1 MGNYYSNRKSG
12 IALTILVIALLLFL
26 PPPVCAVSK
35 PSVPEFTVQVT
46 DNSYDVPAAY
56 SKDPYTGET
65 ITSPSYH
72 VNNQTIIITIK
83 NQKFT
88 QTVGDK
94 TYHLCYNVRFKG
106 HFDNETGWQDAYY
119 FSQFYIRYPKQSD
132 ANETVITIIRD
143 YPANAQVDIQV
154 EAVLVRNAMVTYHQ
168 NLMDFTGTLVN
179 GYAIYQT
186 SGWSLTKTVFI
197 QSSNLLSVSNM
208 LAALVVLLISVIA
221 GLIFYF
227 KKRGRLGV
235 KHE

>member
-1 MGNYYSNRKSG
+1 MGNYYSNRKIG
-12 IALTILVIALLLFL
+12 IALTGLVIALLLFL

-46 DNSYDVPAAY
+46 DNSYDVPPAY

-65 ITSPSYH
+65 ITSPGYH

-154 EAVLVRNAMVTYHQ
+154 EAVLVRNAMVKYSQ
-168 NLMDFTGTLVN
+168 NIMDFTGTLVN

-186 SGWSLTKTVFI
+186 SGWSNTQTITMQPDFLFKSAIIFLAIVAVLAATLAVWLTKKRK
-197 QSSNLLSVSNM
+197 NLIEVQ
-208 LAALVVLLISVIA
+208 
-221 GLIFYF
+221 
-227 KKRGRLGV
+227 K
-235 KHE
+235 